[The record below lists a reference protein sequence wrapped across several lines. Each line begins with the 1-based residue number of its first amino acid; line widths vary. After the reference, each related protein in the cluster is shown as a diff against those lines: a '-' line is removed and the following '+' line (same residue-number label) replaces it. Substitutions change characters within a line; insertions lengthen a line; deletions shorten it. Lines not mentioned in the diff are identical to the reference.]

1 MQQCVCVFYLRA
13 CRFFPH
19 HHHLLSLCIWL
30 PLLLLFLVNCI
41 TVKLQITKT
50 PLHNNRNDLCSQNN
64 MLFSYIHM
72 LVRARVFVWVC
83 ICVCLLLLF
92 SVEVSF
98 ASQILI
104 GNYWRIVFLCPFL
117 LLFLFLFCFFSFFL
131 PVRHRIFY
139 AHIAYSR
146 SLCFRNILSSDLRTK
161 MSQCI
166 WNTKNYPLPAQ
177 CTQNTLCIVCE

>member
-1 MQQCVCVFYLRA
+1 MGKHVRLTLFRTQCNNECVCVFYLRA
-13 CRFFPH
+13 CRCFPH

-72 LVRARVFVWVC
+72 LVRACVRARVFV
-83 ICVCLLLLF
+83 CVCLLLLF

-104 GNYWRIVFLCPFL
+104 GNYWRIVFFVSISSSFSFFI
-117 LLFLFLFCFFSFFL
+117 LFLFILFTCASSYIL
-131 PVRHRIFY
+131 CP
-139 AHIAYSR
+139 YSV
-146 SLCFRNILSSDLRTK
+146 
-161 MSQCI
+161 Q
-166 WNTKNYPLPAQ
+166 
-177 CTQNTLCIVCE
+177 